1 MSYILETDGL
11 TKVYG
16 KKKAL
21 DHVSIHVGEGE
32 IYGLVGRNGA
42 GKTTLMRIVSGLAN
56 ATEGSYAMFGKGES
70 ELGDLVLQRGLL
82 IEDPGYFPNYSA
94 YENLK
99 LKCMAL
105 GIKDKDEPMRLLEAV
120 GLRDAAKKPVR
131 KYSFGMKQR
140 LGLALAFAGN
150 PKLMI
155 LDEPING
162 FDPEGIRDIRE
173 MILTKAKQGTT
184 FIISSHILG
193 ELSKIAT
200 KYGFINEGKLIEE
213 STAAALQEKCKSKI
227 ELVTDNSPA
236 ATTVLEQI
244 GFRDFTVYEGGR
256 IEIYEQLERTGDIT
270 NALAA
275 QGIATLEIANKYD
288 TLENYYLRL
297 IGGEGGS
304 GFIKELDT
312 PQERNDI
319 ASGKGEM

>member
-1 MSYILETDGL
+1 MSYILETEGL

-21 DHVSIHVGEGE
+21 DHVTIHIGEGD

-42 GKTTLMRIVSGLAN
+42 GKTTLMRIVGGLAD
-56 ATEGSYAMFGKGES
+56 ATDGSYTMFGKKEC
-70 ELGDLVLQRGLL
+70 ELGDMVTQRGLL
-82 IEDPGYFPNYSA
+82 IEEPGFFPNYSA
-94 YENLK
+94 YENVR
-99 LKCMAL
+99 LKCLAL
-105 GIKDKDEPMRLLEAV
+105 GIGDKDEPMRLLDAV
-120 GLRDAAKKPVR
+120 GLHNVAKKAVK

-140 LGLALAFAGN
+140 LGLALAFAGT
-150 PKLMI
+150 PRLMI

-173 MILTKAKQGTT
+173 MIVAKAKQGTT

-200 KYGFINEGKLIEE
+200 RYGFINEGKLIEE
-213 STAAALQEKCKSKI
+213 STADSLLKKCKSKI
-227 ELVTDNSPA
+227 ELITDNAPA
-236 ATTVLEQI
+236 SATVLEQL
-244 GFRDFTVYEGGR
+244 GFSAFTVFEEGR

-288 TLENYYLRL
+288 TLENYYLNL
-297 IGGEGGS
+297 IGG
-304 GFIKELDT
+304 KE
-312 PQERNDI
+312 
-319 ASGKGEM
+319 EM

>member
-11 TKVYG
+11 TKIYG

-21 DHVSIHVGEGE
+21 DHVSVHISEGD

-42 GKTTLMRIVSGLAN
+42 GKTTLMRIVGGLAD
-56 ATEGSYAMFGKGES
+56 ASEGSYRLFGKKEC
-70 ELGDLVLQRGLL
+70 ELKELVTQRGLL

-94 YENLK
+94 YENIK

-120 GLRDAAKKPVR
+120 GLRDVAKKAIK

-140 LGLALAFAGN
+140 VGLALAFAGN
-150 PKLMI
+150 PKLII

-173 MILTKAKQGTT
+173 MIVEKSKQGTT

-200 KYGFINEGKLIEE
+200 KYGFINEGRLVEE
-213 STAAALQEKCKSKI
+213 STAEALHEKCRSKI
-227 ELVTDNSPA
+227 ELVTDNTPA
-236 ATTVLEQI
+236 SATILEQL
-244 GFRDFTVYEGGR
+244 GFSDFTVFEGGK

-270 NALAA
+270 RALAG
-275 QGIATLEIANKYD
+275 QGIATLEITNNFD
-288 TLENYYLRL
+288 TLEDYYLNL
-297 IGGEGGS
+297 IGREG
-304 GFIKELDT
+304 
-312 PQERNDI
+312 
-319 ASGKGEM
+319 AGEMYRTGDTARNTNASLEGEK